1 MDEMKEN
8 MKRTNPV
15 EDLVHRTD
23 SPFVPPINAHPLPP
37 KYKMPSLDSYD
48 GTRDPF
54 DHIAT
59 FKTTM
64 HLQGVPDEI
73 MCRAFPTTL
82 KGPVR
87 VWFSKIP
94 PSTVTSFEELS
105 KLFVN
110 NFIGGQRHKR
120 SSSSLL
126 TIEQGENESL
136 RSFITRFNRE
146 ALAVDEMDDK
156 LLLAAFHNGVHS
168 DLFIHKLYEQEP
180 QTMAE
185 LVHSAQNFMNAENAI
200 IAKKRK
206 RIEKMD
212 ANPARHSEQ
221 GPRLKKGRTEDK
233 KDRDRKAEKMKGD
246 PNKRNRNK
254 YCRFHRDHGHDTDEC
269 FDLKQQIENLIRQ
282 GKLRSFLGR
291 DHKDDKLKGKAEEL
305 PRPPL
310 GEIRVIVGGS
320 STVQSSRSRKT
331 YLKVVQS
338 VQLSGRPPR
347 DLNEQAI
354 TFTEEEAERIHHP
367 HDDAIVIT
375 LLIADYTTRRVLV
388 DNGSSA
394 DILYLPAFQQMKLGR
409 DRLRPVNSPL
419 VGFGG
424 MRVQPVGTVTLP
436 VVVGAYPQ
444 QVTKDVSFLVVDCSS
459 SYNAIIGRP
468 TLNSWRA
475 VMSTYHL
482 SVKFPTDYGVG
493 QVQGDQ
499 LAAREC
505 YLAMLATDEQVQTMT
520 IEEKRVVVEPIEVL
534 EDVPLDERNPERCTR
549 VGADL
554 ERGVKE
560 NLVQFLRKNVDVFA
574 WSHEDMPGIDPNVIT
589 HRLNVCPSSKPIRQ
603 KKRVFAPER
612 ENAIKDEVQ
621 KLMAAKFIREVYYPD
636 CYPLPR
642 IDQLV
647 DSTAGHKLLSFM
659 DAFSGYNQIR
669 MDKVDQEKT
678 SFVTSQG
685 LFCYEV
691 MPFGLKNARATY
703 QRLVNHMFR
712 PQIGRNVEVYVD
724 DMLVKSLEE
733 GKHLDDL
740 QETFNTLRRYS
751 MKLNPSKCA
760 FGVASGKF
768 LGFMVS
774 HRGIEAN
781 PEKIKAIQ
789 EMKPPQNIKEVQ
801 SLTGRVAALNRFVSK
816 ATDKCLP
823 FFKVLKK
830 AFEWTDECQRAFQD
844 LKTYLVMPPLLS
856 PSVVGEELFLYLAV
870 TPHAVSLALIREEAK
885 VQKPVYYTSRALRGA
900 EGRYPPI
907 EKLAFALITASR
919 KLRHYFQAHVINVMT
934 DHPLKKA
941 MNKLEAAGRLI
952 QWAVELSEFDI
963 RYQPRH
969 AIKAQSLADFIAEFT
984 PRCNDE
990 VQEDKNWV
998 VHVDGSS
1005 TQRAG
1010 GIGVVLQS
1018 TEGDKLKHRVRL
1030 QYRPTNNE
1038 VEYEALLKR
1047 LELAKSVEAESVL
1060 VLGDSSLIM
1069 GQINGTYEAKEERM
1083 KKYLERVL
1091 QLVEKFR
1098 KANFIQ
1104 ILREENAEADT
1115 LAKEASATGTT
1126 EEYDEIQYVPSVDL
1140 PEVQQIGNEENWM
1153 APIVSYLKD
1162 GRLPEAR
1169 DEAKKL
1175 RIKAARYVLMDEVL
1189 YRRGFS
1195 QPYLRCLAPEEANYV
1210 LREVHEGACGN
1221 HSGARSLIQKVVR
1234 AGYYWPT
1241 VQVDAK
1247 AYVKACDK
1255 CQRFSN
1261 VPRQPSEY
1269 LTPMMAPWPFAQWG
1283 LDILGPFPLGTRQM
1297 KFLVVGIDYFTKW
1310 VEAEPL
1316 AHITQQNVKN
1326 FVWKNIVCR
1335 TTVRTPTGE
1344 TPFKLAYGSEA
1355 VIPAEVHMAN
1365 HRVMSYEEKDNEEQ
1379 LRLNLD
1385 LIDEVRTEAEHRA
1398 AKYKNLMARQYDAR
1412 VKPRRFKIGDLVL
1425 RKVSLAT
1432 KNSAHGKLGPNWEG
1446 PYRVINFK
1454 RQGSYYLEALDGRK
1468 LEHPWNVEHLRRY
1481 YQ

>member
-1 MDEMKEN
+1 
-8 MKRTNPV
+8 
-15 EDLVHRTD
+15 
-23 SPFVPPINAHPLPP
+23 
-37 KYKMPSLDSYD
+37 
-48 GTRDPF
+48 
-54 DHIAT
+54 
-59 FKTTM
+59 
-64 HLQGVPDEI
+64 
-73 MCRAFPTTL
+73 
-82 KGPVR
+82 
-87 VWFSKIP
+87 
-94 PSTVTSFEELS
+94 
-105 KLFVN
+105 
-110 NFIGGQRHKR
+110 
-120 SSSSLL
+120 
-126 TIEQGENESL
+126 
-136 RSFITRFNRE
+136 
-146 ALAVDEMDDK
+146 
-156 LLLAAFHNGVHS
+156 
-168 DLFIHKLYEQEP
+168 
-180 QTMAE
+180 
-185 LVHSAQNFMNAENAI
+185 
-200 IAKKRK
+200 
-206 RIEKMD
+206 
-212 ANPARHSEQ
+212 
-221 GPRLKKGRTEDK
+221 
-233 KDRDRKAEKMKGD
+233 
-246 PNKRNRNK
+246 
-254 YCRFHRDHGHDTDEC
+254 
-269 FDLKQQIENLIRQ
+269 
-282 GKLRSFLGR
+282 
-291 DHKDDKLKGKAEEL
+291 
-305 PRPPL
+305 
-310 GEIRVIVGGS
+310 
-320 STVQSSRSRKT
+320 
-331 YLKVVQS
+331 
-338 VQLSGRPPR
+338 
-347 DLNEQAI
+347 
-354 TFTEEEAERIHHP
+354 
-367 HDDAIVIT
+367 
-375 LLIADYTTRRVLV
+375 
-388 DNGSSA
+388 
-394 DILYLPAFQQMKLGR
+394 
-409 DRLRPVNSPL
+409 
-419 VGFGG
+419 
-424 MRVQPVGTVTLP
+424 
-436 VVVGAYPQ
+436 
-444 QVTKDVSFLVVDCSS
+444 
-459 SYNAIIGRP
+459 
-468 TLNSWRA
+468 
-475 VMSTYHL
+475 
-482 SVKFPTDYGVG
+482 
-493 QVQGDQ
+493 
-499 LAAREC
+499 
-505 YLAMLATDEQVQTMT
+505 
-520 IEEKRVVVEPIEVL
+520 
-534 EDVPLDERNPERCTR
+534 
-549 VGADL
+549 
-554 ERGVKE
+554 
-560 NLVQFLRKNVDVFA
+560 
-574 WSHEDMPGIDPNVIT
+574 
-589 HRLNVCPSSKPIRQ
+589 
-603 KKRVFAPER
+603 
-612 ENAIKDEVQ
+612 
-621 KLMAAKFIREVYYPD
+621 
-636 CYPLPR
+636 
-642 IDQLV
+642 
-647 DSTAGHKLLSFM
+647 
-659 DAFSGYNQIR
+659 
-669 MDKVDQEKT
+669 
-678 SFVTSQG
+678 
-685 LFCYEV
+685 
-691 MPFGLKNARATY
+691 
-703 QRLVNHMFR
+703 
-712 PQIGRNVEVYVD
+712 
-724 DMLVKSLEE
+724 
-733 GKHLDDL
+733 
-740 QETFNTLRRYS
+740 
-751 MKLNPSKCA
+751 
-760 FGVASGKF
+760 
-768 LGFMVS
+768 
-774 HRGIEAN
+774 
-781 PEKIKAIQ
+781 
-789 EMKPPQNIKEVQ
+789 
-801 SLTGRVAALNRFVSK
+801 
-816 ATDKCLP
+816 
-823 FFKVLKK
+823 
-830 AFEWTDECQRAFQD
+830 
-844 LKTYLVMPPLLS
+844 
-856 PSVVGEELFLYLAV
+856 
-870 TPHAVSLALIREEAK
+870 
-885 VQKPVYYTSRALRGA
+885 
-900 EGRYPPI
+900 
-907 EKLAFALITASR
+907 
-919 KLRHYFQAHVINVMT
+919 MT

-969 AIKAQSLADFIAEFT
+969 AIKAQSLADFIVEFT

-1005 TQRAG
+1005 IQRAG

-1018 TEGDKLKHRVRL
+1018 PEGDKLKHRVRL

-1038 VEYEALLKR
+1038 VEYEALLKG

-1060 VLGDSSLIM
+1060 VLGDSSLVM

-1083 KKYLERVL
+1083 KKYLVRVL

-1104 ILREENAEADT
+1104 IPREENAEADT

-1195 QPYLRCLAPEEANYV
+1195 QPYLRCLALEEANYV